1 MKQTIMSLML
11 VGFVLLATGTGT
23 YAYFSDSETS
33 TGNEFMAGTFALD
46 ISGSSLPLQT
56 ANIMPG
62 WNTDDSIAKSGTDH
76 GVKNVGTAPGEVYI
90 IARNFEEP
98 TEPYNEYPE
107 NGGVEVGP
115 KDFADVM
122 QIKVFVDIDDPA
134 HLDNEFTD
142 DELVY
147 EGPLR
152 DLHTPS
158 FSVDPQE
165 YVNCYFE
172 AYMPLDLND
181 GDNTFEDT
189 LGGIPAIDG
198 NEDDNA
204 YQADGVR
211 CEIVFMGT
219 TEISIGID

>member
-1 MKQTIMSLML
+1 MKQIVMSLMV

-33 TGNEFMAGTFALD
+33 ADNSFIAGTFALD

-62 WNTDDSIAKSGTDH
+62 WNIGDSVAKSGTDH
-76 GVKNVGTAPGEVYI
+76 SVKNIGTVPGEVYI
-90 IARNFEEP
+90 IARNFAEP
-98 TEPYNEYPE
+98 DYYLEYPE
-107 NGGVEVGP
+107 NGGIEVGP
-115 KDFADVM
+115 RDFADVM
-122 QIKVFVDIDDPA
+122 CIKVFVDIHDEY
-134 HLDNEFTD
+134 HLDNVFTD

-147 EGPLR
+147 DGSLR

-158 FSVDPQE
+158 FSIDPDE
-165 YVNCYFE
+165 RINCYFE

-181 GDNTFEDT
+181 EDDIYEDT
-189 LGGIPAIDG
+189 ASIPATIDG

-204 YQADGVR
+204 YQADGVM

-219 TEISIGID
+219 TEITIGNN

>member
-11 VGFVLLATGTGT
+11 IGFVLLATGTGT

-33 TGNEFMAGTFALD
+33 TGNEFIAGTFALD

-62 WNTDDSIAKSGTDH
+62 WNTDDSVAKSGTDH
-76 GVKNVGTAPGEVYI
+76 GVRNAGTVPGEVYI
-90 IARNFEEP
+90 IARNFAEP
-98 TEPYNEYPE
+98 TLYTEYPE
-107 NGGVEVGP
+107 NGGLEVGP

-122 QIKVFVDIDDPA
+122 YIKVFADIHDEY
-134 HLDNEFTD
+134 HLDNVFTD
-142 DELVY
+142 DELIY
-147 EGPLR
+147 HGTLR

-158 FSVDPQE
+158 LSINPDE
-165 YVNCYFE
+165 RINCYFE
-172 AYMPLDLND
+172 AYMPMDLND
-181 GDNTFEDT
+181 EDNVYEDT
-189 LGGIPAIDG
+189 TSIPAIDG

-204 YQADGVR
+204 YQADGVM

-219 TEISIGID
+219 TEISIS

>member
-1 MKQTIMSLML
+1 ML

-33 TGNEFMAGTFALD
+33 TDNEFIAGTFALD
-46 ISGSSLPLQT
+46 ISGSSLPLQV

-62 WNTDDSIAKSGTDH
+62 WNVDSTVPKGGTNH
-76 GVKNVGTAPGEVYI
+76 GVKNVGTVSGEVSI

-98 TEPYNEYPE
+98 TDPYLEYSE
-107 NGGVEVGP
+107 NGGIEVGP

-122 QIKVFVDIDDPA
+122 RIKVFVDIHDDE
-134 HLDNEFTD
+134 HSDNIFTE

-147 EGPLR
+147 EGSLR
-152 DLHTPS
+152 DLQTPL
-158 FSVDPQE
+158 FSIDPDE

-172 AYMPLDLND
+172 VYMPVDLND

-189 LGGIPAIDG
+189 PGGIPSVDG

-219 TEISIGID
+219 TEITIGAE